1 MNVLSNVRMKPSY
14 CPSSMKVAPPG
25 AYFQRTATQLK
36 RLEKASTGPL
46 FSLYGETFRGV
57 TSIRAF
63 DRRAAFEATLGRI
76 NPAAVLTIKT
86 SGSTNDED

>member
-1 MNVLSNVRMKPSY
+1 MYSTYEAFIPPLQYESY
-14 CPSSMKVAPPG
+14 PSSMRATPPG

-63 DRRAAFEATLGRI
+63 DRRAAFEALFIRRQY
-76 NPAAVLTIKT
+76 
-86 SGSTNDED
+86 